1 MRMTPMEIRQQQF
14 DTQFLRGCD
23 VRQVDAYL
31 NNVADDYEELMKEN
45 SLLKEQLTVLEERT
59 RGIEEREKLLQE
71 TLVAAQRM
79 SEELKENA
87 RREAQL
93 LVREAELQA
102 EKLMEA
108 ARAEE
113 AKIKEEI
120 LALRRTRHQV
130 AESLRSSIE
139 SCQRLIAQEFQNH
152 EGIGPG

>member
-14 DTQFLRGCD
+14 DTQFFRGCD
-23 VRQVDAYL
+23 VQQVDAYL

-93 LVREAELQA
+93 IVREAELQA

-120 LALRRTRHQV
+120 LNLRRTRRQV

-139 SCQRLIAQEFQNH
+139 SCQRLIAQEFQQD
-152 EGIGPG
+152 EGVGPG